1 MDNKSQYLNNFKFGL
16 ISGISAIIVSHPIDT
31 IKTNIQESKPIN
43 YNLKSLYKGLS
54 APLLG
59 VGLEKSL
66 VFGVFESTRPM
77 TQSDVISGAL
87 SGLTASFVVTPF
99 ERIKILFQTNQG
111 DWGFIKQNLN
121 PRFMFQ
127 GLSATFYRETPGFAI
142 YFSIYNYLKDNRKYI
157 AKTFNLEKFM
167 PDKISLAESFAFG
180 SVAGSTAWIFIYPQD
195 RIKTHIQAITTKNI
209 GFVEGFKEI
218 ITKGGGYRGL
228 YKGFHFALMRAIP
241 LHATAFASMEF
252 CKKYL
257 Q

>member
-1 MDNKSQYLNNFKFGL
+1 MDMSQYLNNFKFGL

-59 VGLEKSL
+59 VGLEKSI
-66 VFGVFESTRPM
+66 VFGVFESTKHV
-77 TQSDVISGAL
+77 TQSDVLSGAL
-87 SGLTASFVVTPF
+87 SGMTASFVVTPF

-111 DWGFIKQNLN
+111 DWGFIKRNLK

-142 YFSIYNYLKDNRKYI
+142 YFSIYNYLKENRKFF
-157 AKTFNLEKFM
+157 AKKFNFEKFM

-180 SVAGSTAWIFIYPQD
+180 SIAGSTAWIFIYPQD

-241 LHATAFASMEF
+241 LHATAFATMEF

>member
-43 YNLKSLYKGLS
+43 YNWKSLYKGLS

-59 VGLEKSL
+59 VGLEKSI
-66 VFGVFESTRPM
+66 VFGVFETTRPM

-87 SGLTASFVVTPF
+87 SGLAASFVVSPF

-111 DWGFIKQNLN
+111 GWKFVKQNLN

-142 YFSIYNYLKDNRKYI
+142 YFSVYNYLKDNRKYI
-157 AKTFNLEKFM
+157 HKMLNLEKDM
-167 PDKISLAESFAFG
+167 GNKISLAESFIFG

-195 RIKTHIQAITTKNI
+195 RIKTHIQAMVDKKI

-218 ITKGGGYRGL
+218 ITKGGGYKGL

-241 LHATAFASMEF
+241 LHATAFATMEF

>member
-1 MDNKSQYLNNFKFGL
+1 MDISKYLNNFKFGL

-66 VFGVFESTRPM
+66 VFGVFESTRPV
-77 TQSDVISGAL
+77 TQSDVLSGAL

-111 DWGFIKQNLN
+111 DWKFVKKNLN

-142 YFSIYNYLKDNRKYI
+142 YFSIYNYLKENRKYI
-157 AKTFNLEKFM
+157 GKMLNFEKSM
-167 PDKISLAESFAFG
+167 PDKISLAESFVFG
-180 SVAGSTAWIFIYPQD
+180 SVSGSTAWIFIYPQD
-195 RIKTHIQAITTKNI
+195 RIKTHIQAMTDKNI
-209 GFVEGFKEI
+209 GFIEGFKEI
-218 ITKGGGYRGL
+218 ISKGGYRGL

-241 LHATAFASMEF
+241 LHATAFATMEF